1 MTFFWQAEFI
11 QLGNSLSPRVF
22 FLEPIHVSGFIQRIG
37 LQSYLRFWFGFPCQP
52 AFGQKRGRSH
62 HFQGIPSC
70 QIASRNDSP
79 WEVIP
84 LLGSSALCS
93 DVGGTAICSF
103 QCCQGPPRS
112 PPLFAP
118 SSVVAEEHR
127 LCALPLFICRA
138 LRCFPLTMD
147 VLWTHILAF
156 IPGTY
161 RSQPDFCHF
170 FCLLVS
176 SFLAVCC

>member
-22 FLEPIHVSGFIQRIG
+22 FWNPFMSLVSSRELAFSPTYASG
-37 LQSYLRFWFGFPCQP
+37 LAPLVNLRL
-52 AFGQKRGRSH
+52 AKRGRSH
-62 HFQGIPSC
+62 HFEGIPSC

-103 QCCQGPPRS
+103 QCCQVPPRS
-112 PPLFAP
+112 LFLFAP

-147 VLWTHILAF
+147 VLWTNILAF
-156 IPGTY
+156 IPDTY
-161 RSQPDFCHF
+161 LSQPDFCHF